1 MSDERLNDLD
11 AATGHGDPVPL
22 APPEKRPRPSSSP
35 PPRPVM
41 SDKTSAPIVKPV
53 VPSGAIKASRY
64 LWFASFVAGIMVVL
78 FAFLARSNQTDRI
91 QDVIRDLDPDRN
103 EDTLETAANIVLWGS
118 LGAVG
123 VVLLVELALLFS
135 MLRGR
140 GWIRFVQLPVLL
152 LHAVVAVV
160 ADGLIVGDD
169 VDGVFLRALLAAQLL
184 LAVAGFCASF
194 LPGTRA
200 WFRREK

>member
-1 MSDERLNDLD
+1 MSDEPLNDLD
-11 AATGHGDPVPL
+11 ATSQHEPAPL
-22 APPEKRPRPSSSP
+22 RPPDKRPRPSSSP

-41 SDKTSAPIVKPV
+41 SDNTSAPIIRPV
-53 VPSGAIKASRY
+53 LPSGAIQASRY
-64 LWFASFVAGIMVVL
+64 LWFGSFVAGVMVAL

-91 QDVIRDLDPDRN
+91 QDVIRDLDPDRDA
-103 EDTLETAANIVLWGS
+103 DTLETAANIVLWGS
-118 LGAVG
+118 LGAVL

-140 GWIRFVQLPVLL
+140 GWIRFVQLPMLVV
-152 LHAVVAVV
+152 HAIVAIV
-160 ADGLIVGDD
+160 ADALIVGDD

-184 LAVAGFCASF
+184 LAVAGFLASF